1 MKVLDQ
7 INSFIEFIQ
16 LTMPKGRGKYIYRGL
31 SSIIYPLIPRVGR
44 YYDEIKFSSKLN
56 FQRHEKATFNLFMLK
71 AKHLASYKFNE
82 QYMIM
87 ALAQHHGITRRITV
101 QKGVFTVHNDPTQA
115 FDHPDLEQIPINRE
129 CRKEIKNAL
138 YEYGISRETLFP
150 DLDGISQ
157 TINYLKFD

>member
-87 ALAQHHGITRRITV
+87 ALAQHHGLATRLMDWS
-101 QKGVFTVHNDPTQA
+101 F
-115 FDHPDLEQIPINRE
+115 HPLV
-129 CRKEIKNAL
+129 AL
-138 YEYGISRETLFP
+138 YFAVEKKLENPEYNSV
-150 DLDGISQ
+150 
-157 TINYLKFD
+157 